1 MNPLFEEFKQ
11 SVYELANKL
20 PQWSSEDYSRRFHSA
35 MSSLFEEAGEISG
48 LVSKRRIRK
57 NYWKAVPSTL
67 EDFNV
72 IKQEFIS
79 EASDFLWVLT
89 CSCYVLGHVDID
101 LIKQFSEA
109 EVEYN
114 NYELD
119 FEQTLYDVFSLLV
132 LTENA
137 NLFEDRCIHSCLE
150 DVAYSF
156 GLFLA
161 SLAKEY
167 SISFDELLTYNMDK
181 LGHRYDKDGK
191 RVDGK

>member
-48 LVSKRRIRK
+48 LISKRRIRK
-57 NYWKAVPSTL
+57 NYWKAVPNTL
-67 EDFNV
+67 EDFE
-72 IKQEFIS
+72 IIRQEFIS

-89 CSCYVLGHVDID
+89 CSCYVLGHIDID
-101 LIKQFSEA
+101 LIKQFSDA
-109 EVEYN
+109 EIEYN

-119 FEQTLYDVFSLLV
+119 FEQTLYDVFSSLV

-137 NLFEDRCIHSCLE
+137 NLFEDRCIRSCLE

-161 SLAKEY
+161 SLFKEY
-167 SISFDELLTYNMDK
+167 NISFDELLTYNMNK
-181 LGHRYDKDGK
+181 LEHRYDKDGK